1 VQEDLEDMDLDEVQQ
16 LLEAVAK
23 SSEAEA
29 KTALADLEKEKAIQ
43 VWFGDERHLIWHS
56 SKKNPVCRITFL

>member
-1 VQEDLEDMDLDEVQQ
+1 MIGVQEDLEDMDLDDAQQ

-43 VWFGDERHLIWHS
+43 VWFGFGSVMVHQL
-56 SKKNPVCRITFL
+56 N